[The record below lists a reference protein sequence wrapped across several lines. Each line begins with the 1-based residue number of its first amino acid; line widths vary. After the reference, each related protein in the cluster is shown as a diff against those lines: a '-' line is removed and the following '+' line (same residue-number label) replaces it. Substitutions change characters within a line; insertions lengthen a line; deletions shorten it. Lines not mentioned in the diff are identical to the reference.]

1 MKRKLMVKVAVALI
15 TSLILIT
22 LPKHKLSH
30 RESGRTVIL
39 ELRDC
44 RIRMDLEQFI
54 PLVLMAEMPY
64 DSPKELLKAQ
74 AVVVRT
80 NILYG
85 MGGKKEVTAEE
96 TGLPYKTPEQL
107 KSLWFEEEK
116 VQKAD
121 EISGMVGN
129 LFGWG
134 AGEIFTRKMNTL
146 YDIIGETEGRVLKI
160 QGKLILPLFHRL
172 SNGKNRDGKEVLGEK
187 FSYLLSKDCQED
199 MEASG
204 YNSFV
209 ELSVK
214 EIFDS
219 LEKRGIVVFQKGSE
233 VEGKAMMPQV
243 FMEFLK
249 IEKTDSK
256 GYINVLSLGD
266 VKVDGM
272 DFAKALGLKSPAFD
286 VSVRDEKIVFSV
298 RGDGHGLGMSL
309 HQAEVMA
316 KQGKTYREILVNFYD
331 AALVKNMD

>member
-1 MKRKLMVKVAVALI
+1 MKRKSIAILVVILI
-15 TSLILIT
+15 TILILIT
-22 LPKHKLSH
+22 LPKHKLPY

-39 ELRDC
+39 ELSDC

-74 AVVVRT
+74 AVVIRT

-85 MGGKKEVTAEE
+85 MGGKKEMTADEI
-96 TGLPYKTPEQL
+96 GLPYKTPNQL
-107 KSLWFEEEK
+107 KRLWFEEEK

-121 EISGMVGN
+121 KISGMVGN
-129 LFGWG
+129 LLGWG
-134 AGEIFTRKMNTL
+134 EGEIFTRKMNRL

-172 SNGKNRDGKEVLGEK
+172 SNGKTRDGKEVLGEK

-204 YNSFV
+204 YNSFA

-214 EIFDS
+214 EIFDR
-219 LEKRGIVVFQKGSE
+219 LEKRGIVVFQKGNE
-233 VEGKAMMPQV
+233 VEGKTMMPQV
-243 FMEFLK
+243 FMDFLK

-272 DFAKALGLKSPAFD
+272 DFAKALGVKSPAFD